1 MPRPEKPLGSETDPA
16 VELAAGLRRLREKAG
31 NPPYRRLALLAHY
44 SATTLAAA
52 ASGQKL
58 PSLAVTLAY
67 ARACGGDPREWER
80 RWQAASAR
88 TRGGAPWAG
97 AEGCPYKGLAAFQE
111 ADAELFFGRDRA
123 VAELLDRLERHPVV
137 ALFGA
142 SGAGKS
148 SVLRAGL
155 AAGLG
160 NAVVFT
166 PGARPLAE
174 CAAAVVRAPAADAAR
189 LRDELAADP
198 GALGRELAAAGR
210 PPTLIV
216 DQFEEVFTL
225 CRDPAERDAFLL
237 ALLTAAQPAGPDA
250 ADSGAPDS
258 GAPGAGPPSGGPG
271 PEGDGGPAPSGDPGP
286 GPAAA
291 ARVPSGGP
299 GPAPGPGVRVV
310 LGVRAD
316 FYTHCTRFP
325 HLVAALR
332 HSQVMLGPMTAEE
345 LGRAITRPALHEGAE
360 LEDALLARLVADTE
374 GRAGVLPLL
383 SHALR
388 ETWARRT
395 GTVLTL
401 DGFHA
406 AGGIDGALA
415 RTAESFYTGLPPARQ
430 RLARDLFLRLT
441 APGEGTEDT
450 KRRIQRAELDDD
462 PDTNDVLERLAAAR
476 LVTLG
481 GDSVEIAH
489 EALIRSWPRLHDWL
503 AAHRDGIRVH
513 RQLTDATTAWEALG
527 RDPGSLYRGTRLSL
541 ARDWSLA
548 HPGALSARERAFL
561 DAAVAAED
569 REQAAARRRTR
580 RLRRLVALLTVLVL
594 VATGATAVAIRA
606 GRVATDQRNDS
617 LSREVAAEAATL
629 RALNPALSLQL
640 SLAAYRLA
648 PTREARGGLLSAFA
662 APYASALTGRSASV
676 AKNPYGRTVSFT
688 ADGLTLAT
696 SEGDNTVRLWDTG
709 DPHRPREDAT
719 ITGHRAV
726 VCGTAFSPD
735 GRVLA
740 TTGRDSTVRLW
751 DTTEPR
757 RPRRLATITG
767 HAAPACAI
775 AFSPDGRTLATGG
788 EDATVRLWDLA
799 VVHRPR
805 GTSLL
810 RARSTVRTVAF
821 SPDGRTL
828 ATGGQD
834 RAVRLWDVSDPE
846 RARQRAA
853 LSGHTGP
860 LLSVVY
866 SPDGGNLATAGEDGT
881 VRLWSTAESAK
892 AGPVVL
898 KGHLRTVYAV
908 AFAPGGQTLAT
919 AGEDQTVRVWDVSD
933 RSRPRPQAVLNG
945 HIAMVI
951 ALAFSPDGRTLA
963 SASQDHA
970 VRLWDLPAP
979 ALSGHGDFVFA
990 TAFSADGRTLATTGQ
1005 DRTVR
1010 LWDMG
1015 ALRPRRTLAVL
1026 TGHTGPVYGT
1036 AFSPDGRT
1044 LATTSEDLTLRLWDA
1059 GDPAHPRLLSSTV
1072 GGAGNP
1078 EGVDFSPDGRLL
1090 ATTSPD
1096 RTVRL
1101 HDVTVPARPRRK
1113 AVLIGHTDHV
1123 RAADFAPDGR
1133 ILATAGDDRT
1143 ARLWDVSDPARPRQ
1157 LAVLTGHTGGVR
1169 SVAVGP
1175 DGRTAATAG
1184 HDRTVRLW
1192 DITDPAR
1199 PRPGAVL
1206 TGHTS
1211 IVYDVVFAPD
1221 GRRLATAGD
1230 DRTARLWDVSDP
1242 ARPREL
1248 AALTGHTDR
1257 LHHVAFSPDG
1267 RTLASTSRDGT
1278 ALLWE
1283 TDPERA
1289 ADRICAT
1296 AHPAVTRQEWSEY
1309 FPGVDYRPPCG

>member
-1 MPRPEKPLGSETDPA
+1 MPRPEKPLGAEGDPA
-16 VELAAGLRRLREKAG
+16 VELAAGLRRLREQAG
-31 NPPYRRLALLAHY
+31 NPPYRVLALRAHY

-80 RWQAASAR
+80 RWQAVSAR
-88 TRGGAPWAG
+88 GKGGDAPWAG
-97 AEGCPYKGLAAFQE
+97 AEECPYKGLAAFE
-111 ADAELFFGRDRA
+111 EVDADLFFGRERA
-123 VAELLDRLERHPVV
+123 VGELVERLEQHPVV

-155 AAGLG
+155 AARLG

-174 CAAAVVRAPAADAAR
+174 WAAR
-189 LRDELAADP
+189 MGEGALRSELAAEP
-198 GALGRELAAAGR
+198 GAVGR
-210 PPTLIV
+210 PLTLIV

-225 CRDPAERDAFLL
+225 CRDPGERDEFLA
-237 ALLTAAQPAGPDA
+237 ALLSA
-250 ADSGAPDS
+250 ADGA
-258 GAPGAGPPSGGPG
+258 
-271 PEGDGGPAPSGDPGP
+271 
-286 GPAAA
+286 
-291 ARVPSGGP
+291 
-299 GPAPGPGVRVV
+299 VRVV

-325 HLVAALR
+325 LLVAALR

-345 LGRAITRPALHEGAE
+345 LGRAITRPARREGGE

-388 ETWARRT
+388 ETWARRN
-395 GTVLTL
+395 GRVLTL

-415 RTAESFYTGLPPARQ
+415 RTAESFYAELPPARQ
-430 RLARDLFLRLT
+430 GLTRELLLRLT

-450 KRRIQRAELDDD
+450 KRRIHRGELDDD
-462 PDTNDVLERLAAAR
+462 PDTAEVLERLAAAR

-481 GDSVEIAH
+481 DDSVEIAH

-503 AAHRDGIRVH
+503 AAHRDGIRIH

-527 RDPGSLYRGTRLSL
+527 RDPGSLYRGTRLAL
-541 ARDWSLA
+541 ARDWALT
-548 HPGALSARERAFL
+548 HPAALSARERAFL
-561 DAAVAAED
+561 DGAVAAED

-594 VATGATAVAIRA
+594 IAGGATAVAIRA
-606 GRVATDQRNDS
+606 GRIATEQRNDS
-617 LSREVAAEAATL
+617 LSREVAAEAVRL
-629 RALNPALSLQL
+629 RALDPALSVQL
-640 SLAAYRLA
+640 GLAAYRLA

-662 APYASALTGRSASV
+662 TPYATALTGRSPSI
-676 AKNPYGRTVSFT
+676 AKNPYGQTASFT
-688 ADGLTLAT
+688 SDGLTLVTA
-696 SEGDNTVRLWDTG
+696 EGDSTVRLWDAT
-709 DPHRPREDAT
+709 DPHRPREET
-719 ITGHRAV
+719 TLTGHRAV

-740 TTGRDSTVRLW
+740 TAGRDSTVRLW

-757 RPRRLATITG
+757 RARRLATISA
-767 HAAPACAI
+767 HSAPACAI
-775 AFSPDGRTLATGG
+775 AFSPDGRFLVTGG
-788 EDATVRLWDLA
+788 EDGTVRLWDLA

-805 GTSLL
+805 GAALVRPGS
-810 RARSTVRTVAF
+810 AVRTVAL

-828 ATGGQD
+828 ATGGAD
-834 RAVRLWDVSDPE
+834 RSVRLWDIGDRRRVRPG
-846 RARQRAA
+846 AV
-853 LSGHTGP
+853 LTGHTGN
-860 LLSVVY
+860 LLSAVY
-866 SPDGGNLATAGEDGT
+866 SPDGGTLATAGEDGT
-881 VRLWSTAESAK
+881 VRLWRTARPDGA
-892 AGPVVL
+892 PVVL

-908 AFAPGGQTLAT
+908 AFGPGGRLLAT
-919 AGEDQTVRVWDVSD
+919 AGEDQTIRLWDVSD
-933 RSRPRPQAVLNG
+933 PSRPRPRAVLTG
-945 HIAMVI
+945 HIAMVV
-951 ALAFSPDGRTLA
+951 AVAFSPDGRSLA
-963 SASQDHA
+963 TASQDHA

-979 ALSGHGDFVFA
+979 TLAGHGDFVFG
-990 TAFSADGRTLATTGQ
+990 TAFSPDGRTLVTTGQ
-1005 DRTVR
+1005 DRTAR
-1010 LWDMG
+1010 LWDMS
-1015 ALRPRRTLAVL
+1015 AVRPRRTLAVL

-1044 LATTSEDLTLRLWDA
+1044 LATTSEDKTLRLWDA
-1059 GDPAHPRLLSSTV
+1059 SDPAGPEPLSSTADGV
-1072 GGAGNP
+1072 GNP

-1101 HDVTVPARPRRK
+1101 YDVTTPARPRK
-1113 AVLIGHTDHV
+1113 KSVLIGHTDHV
-1123 RAADFAPDGR
+1123 RAADFTPDSR

-1143 ARLWDVSDPARPRQ
+1143 ARLWDVSDPSRARE
-1157 LAVLTGHTGGVR
+1157 LAALTGHTGGVR
-1169 SVAVGP
+1169 SVAVSP
-1175 DGRTAATAG
+1175 DGRTVATAS
-1184 HDRTVRLW
+1184 HDRTIRLW
-1192 DITDPAR
+1192 DITDPTH
-1199 PRPGAVL
+1199 PRTRATL

-1211 IVYDVVFAPD
+1211 IVYDVAFGPD
-1221 GRRLATAGD
+1221 GRLLASAGD

-1242 ARPREL
+1242 SRAREL

-1257 LHHVAFSPDG
+1257 LHHIAFSPDG
-1267 RTLASTSRDGT
+1267 TTLASTSRDGT

-1289 ADRICAT
+1289 AARVCAT
-1296 AHPAVTRQEWSEY
+1296 AHPPITRRAWSEH
-1309 FPGVDYRPPCG
+1309 FPGIAYEPPCR